1 MNKKFRNAVES
12 LEAKF
17 QSLMVMEPIRARR
30 AIPLVNHISGIY
42 VFSDGNEHLYVG
54 RSKRIRDRYSD
65 HTRRSSGMNDAPF
78 AVMLAREA
86 LNLKPSYRGENTRA
100 MLKVNKPFQAAFQAA
115 KDRIL
120 TLSFRYVEER
130 DPLRQTL
137 LECYV
142 AIALNARYNSFET
155 R

>member
-1 MNKKFRNAVES
+1 MNHKFRGAVES
-12 LEAKF
+12 LDAKF
-17 QSLMVMEPIRARR
+17 QSLMLMTPIRTRR
-30 AIPLVNHISGIY
+30 AIPKGDRISGVY
-42 VFSDGNEHLYVG
+42 VFSDGEEHLYVG
-54 RSKRIRDRYSD
+54 RSKRIRDRYGD
-65 HTRRSSGMNDAPF
+65 HTQPSAGMNDAPF

-86 LNLKPSYRGENTRA
+86 LNLKRSYRGEPTRSN
-100 MLKVNKPFQAAFQAA
+100 LKINEEFRATFQAA
-115 KDRIL
+115 KARIL

-155 R
+155 H